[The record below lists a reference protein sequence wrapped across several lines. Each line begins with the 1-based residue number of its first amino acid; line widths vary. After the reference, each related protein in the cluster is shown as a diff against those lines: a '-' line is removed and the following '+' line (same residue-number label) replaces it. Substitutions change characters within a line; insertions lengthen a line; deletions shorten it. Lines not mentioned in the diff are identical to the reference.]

1 MAKVRNAFMTK
12 VAAVLLSLTML
23 MGMIPTSIIT
33 AFALSNT
40 NTYGTLSLLSSGGT
54 VTDANGEKAVAT
66 FDDVTLIWSPAEPS
80 IGRVNDG
87 WWLGVK
93 MTAPADMTKEA
104 DFTNVTYQ
112 RCTSAANN
120 TWTDGMSFWNAQDSK
135 KDAEDTERYLTMWGI
150 VNEGYLND
158 AIANNTT
165 VNFAWRFDWNA
176 DGEYEQTAELKV
188 KPQNIKLIKD
198 EVQVYPST
206 DGNGTVTT
214 YSEGLTVQ
222 GDANANYVKVTYTAD
237 TVLNWVEKNTEIGR
251 LDDGWWTGIKVTA
264 PSNLQ
269 NEDDFVDVT
278 YQNKTK
284 DGWSAAKD
292 FWTYKD
298 SANSAT
304 EHFIGLWGLMNVD
317 YLKNATKP
325 LNYSWR
331 FDWNKDGVYEQIVVI
346 EVEPS
351 HITLNDE
358 SGVQVYPELGNVSTI
373 TGGTVNGNKTGNV
386 VVDVANV
393 TLNWSPKDT
402 SIGRM
407 QDGWWT
413 GILITAPAGTVL
425 TESDDVIYQS
435 KVGDDDWSANKSFFK
450 NQDSAKDATSHY
462 MQLWAVLDRTKI
474 ANAIE
479 NGEKIT
485 AQWRFNWD
493 KKDANGYEQLVTISI
508 DPAAVTLNRVD
519 RTDFTFTETAND
531 VKVWVGDGNYEVEA
545 KSDLAPSTVAY
556 EIDDSSTANATVDSD
571 GKIEFT
577 STGKVTVNATIAQDD
592 VYNAKTISFTFEV
605 VKNQIQKLEFAT
617 KEPAAITYGD
627 NNNEYVNTA
636 NDPVAEGAISYSIV
650 NQEALEDG
658 DSSVEENPVAT
669 IDETTGKLT
678 IKRSGKVTVK
688 AIRAEDELYLQD
700 EETYTLTI
708 NKAEQTGFKF
718 TTDTTELTYSKTPY
732 DTIKVEGGQVDN
744 AKITYQIKN
753 SDVAEIV
760 ENNKIKTLQKGDFT
774 LEVTKAGNDC
784 YKSVTII
791 RAMKVSLAPQT
802 TFAFTYPTP
811 NNIKWNDAN
820 GNKFTNIAKDGEST
834 GTVTYKVT
842 QGVEYAKFNNAE
854 QPAEVT
860 FTQAGT
866 YTIEATKAADNKY
879 AEATISYTIIVEKA
893 DQTFTFTDGKE
904 VVKNYGILEYINA
917 PLSPDD
923 VTAADKKGHGDG
935 AYTYSIEENDI
946 GAQINQTTGKI
957 TFADS
962 EKKIGKVKVTV
973 TRAADERYN
982 SWSDSYTIEIKYPTN
997 PTTPYTIDK
1006 ELNSN
1011 GWYDGGIKIYAP
1023 DGYKISY
1030 DNELISTTDWDS
1042 YVPYYTEGTTCPVI
1056 YLKADNGDITDAIP
1070 VADYQMDKSAPV
1082 NLKIDYTTSFFDR
1095 IGEILFGINAETV
1108 NVILSAEDVVSGI
1121 DYVWYS
1127 LDNGATYPEN
1137 QKVELINGE
1146 YTFSIP
1152 AQFRNKIEFKAYDMA
1167 GHMTMLKDEA
1177 ELVVDAI
1184 SPKINVSYN
1193 YFESKHQEV
1202 NNIIYS
1208 NDKVELTF
1216 NLTVDNFDLSV
1227 KPIVKVNDV
1236 EKTMNW
1242 STSGTLTSDSFVLN
1256 DNGDYVVTFEF
1267 TDRLNRTTTY
1277 SKEIHIDKDA
1287 SDILDFT
1294 FDKGEVKGTNAEGR
1308 IFFDDEQTVTVVIKE
1323 HNFRAD
1329 DVEVIVTADQSSV
1342 DVNEYLN
1349 DFKKA
1354 SAWINTATDEW
1365 TAKIPFEE
1373 DANYTLK
1380 VKYTDLAL
1388 NVKTTDE
1395 IKFTVDTTDPAQPT
1409 IKLNK
1414 SLLDNILEA
1423 VTFGFF
1429 KAPVEVTITSSDLVA
1444 GVKEIKYSYTGTK
1457 GEYVTETVEVGE
1469 TKTAENGTIKFTI
1482 PVEKQFKG
1490 KITATAYD
1498 CSMNDSVEQSIIYDY
1513 DNRQIGGIVV
1523 DNTPPERTVLL
1534 STAHRVVD
1542 ADTLEDKEGYVYT
1555 SEDQNAILY
1564 YKDNATLTFMIDEA
1578 NFYKED
1584 VHIFVNGTET
1594 ALTEDWQ
1601 LDSNNQF
1608 VGKLTL
1614 TDEGDYVVEM
1624 TYEDKSENV
1633 MTPYKSEKI
1642 AIDKTAPTISVK
1654 YDPEDAFS
1662 HEKYFNT
1669 EREATI
1675 TIVEHN
1681 FNAID
1686 VAAKVTAEDF
1696 LNNEVAIED
1705 FKKYL
1710 ANDDSWTHTGDV
1722 HTATITFKE
1731 NANYTFKIDYEDMLG
1746 YQAETYVANDFVVD
1760 KIADADEHPE
1770 ISIAYGQNFV
1780 NKILST
1786 IFFYKA
1792 DTTVKITAKDITSAI
1807 DYFQISA
1814 IPDGS
1819 VNATNIEMPQN
1830 LEVYANGDVKSGTK
1844 GFIGTITSEKKDNE
1858 FSISFTVPAEFRGE
1872 FIATAY
1878 DMAHNDS
1885 DEYNDSN
1892 IVVVDRVTPKVNIS
1906 YAGDLKDK
1914 VDVDIDGQKPTR
1926 QTRNADAA
1934 TRYIY
1939 DSEIVATITVTEAN
1953 FYEDMVVSVTRDGVA
1968 AVDGTDYVISSWTPG
1983 TSADEYIKTV
1993 TFKKDGD
2000 YVITATYSDKSLN
2013 DMDFESDEYS
2023 EKKGTK
2029 TYVSNIHTIDTTA
2042 PEYSITYN
2050 NNNVIHNIDSRDYFD
2065 ANRTATIKVTDRDF
2079 RPNEVDFS
2087 VIAKDVTATKDIT
2100 EFTYSNLKSWD
2111 SWTQDGITWTA
2122 TVPFNVDANYTVKF
2136 DYEDIAEHKM
2146 VNAETKAVE
2155 TYSKMFTV
2163 DKEAPENLTITY
2175 LEPTF
2180 VERFIEAITFHFYD
2194 APVKV
2199 QISATDDIA
2208 GVWHFTYSYV
2218 NSDDAS
2224 VADAELIGEP
2234 IDNTNITYEGNKA
2247 TATFTIPKEAL
2258 TNNNQ
2263 FRGNVEFTA
2272 FDRSENKD
2280 DTKDETV
2287 VVVDDIA
2294 PQIDITYTANSQ
2306 DTSIHY
2312 TKGDSVNADDFKTAD
2327 QVYYNGNITAKITVD
2342 EANFFEGGKYTDE
2355 NGTSTET
2362 TVHEIGILLTKTDND
2377 GNVTKIEYLPANSAQ
2392 MFAKETSNKKTVEW
2406 VTDAANKDVHSFE
2419 IVYDENAD
2427 YELTVKY
2434 LDFSGNKSEIES
2446 DDQNAVVEIYNSKKV
2461 TIDKID
2467 PIIKV
2472 EYSNTDVKNTI
2483 DNRKYYDKNQTATIT
2498 VTEHNFRAD
2507 DIDVDVIAK
2516 NVLDEDISVA
2526 DFDKLMRT
2534 RTEWKHY
2541 DSKGNEVAK
2550 AVDGNVHVAKI
2561 NYTVDANYTFD
2572 IKYADLAMRSAKEY
2586 TNDEFTVDKTAPT
2599 NLKVD
2604 YSKPQLWKE
2613 ILEDIT
2619 FGFYNAQMT
2628 VTITAEDDIS
2638 GVYHFLYSYTN
2649 NKDVSG
2655 VNAELIDEKI
2665 LYKDIEF
2672 DGDKDKANGKVAKA
2686 TFTIPKLV
2694 LENDNQFNGTVKFT
2708 AYNRSEVNDSE
2719 DDKEKIVV
2727 VVDNIAPTA
2736 TITYNEPI
2744 QKVNNISYYAGNI
2757 DAKIVINEANFY
2769 SEDVDVLVTKDGKDY
2784 PVTVK
2789 WIDDSVDVHT
2799 GTFTLTE
2806 DGDYI
2811 VTVKY
2816 ADRSTNEMD
2825 TYTSNRLTLDTKAP
2839 TVSVSNIKNN
2849 SANKDEKYGFTI
2861 TANDINIDMNSIKP
2875 VLTAVVRNENGSYS
2889 TKTISLGDIK
2899 TVEAGKTYSFTVDNL
2914 EDDAVYTLVCT
2925 LKDMSGNEYSKIALS
2940 DGKEYDS
2947 VRFSINR
2954 DGSTFAV
2961 NETTDKLV
2969 NQYYVYSVNEDV
2981 VVEEINVDPI
2991 ENYTVK
2997 LNGEAL
3003 TEGKDY
3009 TTTITDKD
3017 GEWSK
3022 RTYVIKKSL
3031 FEKEGEYNIIV
3042 ESIDKAETTAYSDVK
3057 NLKVAFVVD
3066 QTAPVLTISGLEQG
3080 GRYQIDEQTVTVI
3093 PTDDGGKLNS
3103 FKAIL
3108 LDSDGNEIEVR
3119 FEMSGDEL
3127 IEYLEE
3133 NDGKITFTVPE
3144 GLENQVRIICND
3156 CAVNA
3161 DGKTNAYDQTFTKVT
3176 VSQSGWVIYYANKPL
3191 FYGSIAGVLL
3201 VAAAII
3207 FFIVYKKKKKN
3218 EEQK

>member
-12 VAAVLLSLTML
+12 VAAILLSLTML

-33 AFALSNT
+33 AFALSDT
-40 NTYGTLSLLSSGGT
+40 NKYGTLSILSSGGS
-54 VTDANGEKAVAT
+54 VSNENGENAVAT
-66 FDDVTLIWSPAEPS
+66 FSDVTLNWHEADAS
-80 IGRVNDG
+80 IGRVSDG
-87 WWLGVK
+87 WWVGVK
-93 MTAPADMTKEA
+93 MTAPSDMTKES
-104 DFTNVTYQ
+104 DFTDVNYQ
-112 RCTSAANN
+112 RCTSLKDN
-120 TWTDGMSFWNAQDSK
+120 TWTDPMSFWNAQDSNK
-135 KDAEDTERYLTMWGI
+135 NVEDTERYLTMWGI
-150 VNEGYLND
+150 VNEQYLND

-165 VNFAWRFDWNA
+165 INFAWRFDWNA
-176 DGEYEQTAELKV
+176 DGNYEQTASLKV
-188 KPQNIKLIKD
+188 KPEDIVLMKD
-198 EVQVYPST
+198 SQQVYPST
-206 DGNGTVTT
+206 AGNGTVTT
-214 YSEGLTVQ
+214 YSEGLSVQ
-222 GDANANYVKVTYTAD
+222 GIANANYVKVTYTAD
-237 TVLNWVEKNTEIGR
+237 TILNWVEKDTSIGR
-251 LDDGWWTGIKVTA
+251 MQDGWWAGVKVTA

-269 NEDDFVDVT
+269 SETDFAGVT
-278 YQNKTK
+278 YQNMTS
-284 DGWSAAKD
+284 DGWSAAKN

-298 SANSAT
+298 SADFAT
-304 EHFIGLWGLMNVD
+304 EHFIGLWGLLNVD

-325 LNYSWR
+325 LKYSWC

-346 EVEPS
+346 EIEPS
-351 HITLNDE
+351 RVTLKNE
-358 SGVQVYPELGNVSTI
+358 SGIQVYPELGDVTTI
-373 TGGTVNGNKTGNV
+373 TGGTVNGTKTGDV
-386 VVDVANV
+386 IVDASNV
-393 TLNWSPKDT
+393 TLNWSAKDE
-402 SIGRM
+402 SVGRYT
-407 QDGWWT
+407 DGWWA
-413 GILITAPAGTVL
+413 GILITAPEGIAL
-425 TESDDVIYQS
+425 TETNDVKYQS
-435 KVGDDDWSANKSFFK
+435 KVGSDNWSVDKSFFK
-450 NQDSAKDATSHY
+450 NQDSAKDAATHY
-462 MQLWAVLDRTKI
+462 MQLWNVLDRQKI
-474 ANAIE
+474 SAN
-479 NGEKIT
+479 EKVT
-485 AQWRFNWD
+485 AQWRFDWD
-493 KKDANGYEQLVTISI
+493 KDGEYEQLVTFNVDS
-508 DPAAVTLNRVD
+508 ATATLNRID
-519 RTDFTFTETAND
+519 RTDFTFTETADD
-531 VKVWVGDGNYEVEA
+531 VKVWIGDGKYDVEA
-545 KSDLAPSTVAY
+545 KSILAPGNVTY
-556 EIDDSSTANATVDSD
+556 EIDDSSTANATVDSN
-571 GKIEFT
+571 GKVEFT
-577 STGKVTVNATIAQDD
+577 STGKITVNATIAQDD
-592 VYNAKTISFTFEV
+592 VYNSKTISFTFEV

-650 NQEALEDG
+650 DQEALEDG
-658 DSSVEENPVAT
+658 DSSVKENPVAT

-688 AIRAEDELYLQD
+688 AIRAEDDLYLQD
-700 EETYTLTI
+700 EETYTITI
-708 NKAEQTGFKF
+708 NKAEQTGFGF
-718 TTDTTELTYSKTPY
+718 TTDTTELTYSVTPY
-732 DTIKVEGGQVDN
+732 DTIKVEGGEVNN
-744 AKITYQIKN
+744 AKITYEIKN

-760 ENNKIKTLQKGDFT
+760 EDNKIKTLQKGDFT

-784 YKSVTII
+784 YKAVTIT
-791 RAMKVSLAPQT
+791 RDMKVSLAPQT

-834 GTVTYKVT
+834 GAVTYKVT
-842 QGVEYAKFNNAE
+842 QGVENTKFDNAE

-893 DQTFTFTDGKE
+893 NQTFTFTDGKE
-904 VVKNYGILEYINA
+904 VVKNYGILEYTNV

-923 VTAADKKGHGDG
+923 ATAADKKGHGEG
-935 AYTYSIEENDI
+935 AYSYSIEENEI
-946 GAQINQTTGKI
+946 GAEINETTGEI
-957 TFADS
+957 EFTDS
-962 EKKIGKVKVTV
+962 NKKVGKVKVTV

-1011 GWYDGGIKIYAP
+1011 GWYNGDIKIYAP

-1030 DNELISTTDWDS
+1030 DNELISTTDWDT
-1042 YVPYYTEGTTCPVI
+1042 YVLHSTEGTTCPVI
-1056 YLKADNGDITDAIP
+1056 YLKAANGDITDAIT
-1070 VADYQMDKSAPV
+1070 VKDYKMDKSAPV

-1108 NVILSAEDVVSGI
+1108 NVTLSAEDDVSGI

-1127 LDNGATYPEN
+1127 LDNGVTYPED
-1137 QKVELINGE
+1137 QKVELVNGE
-1146 YTFSIP
+1146 YTFSVP

-1167 GHMTMLKDEA
+1167 ANMTNLTDEA
-1177 ELVVDAI
+1177 VLVVDAI
-1184 SPKINVSYN
+1184 SPQIDVSYN
-1193 YFESKHQEV
+1193 YFDSRHQEV
-1202 NNIIYS
+1202 DNIIYS

-1216 NLTVDNFDLSV
+1216 DLTVDNFDLSV
-1227 KPIVKVNDV
+1227 EPVVTVNEV

-1242 STSGTLTSDSFVLN
+1242 TTTGTLTSDSFELTE
-1256 DNGDYVVTFEF
+1256 NGDYVVTFDF

-1277 SKEIHIDKDA
+1277 SKEIRIDKDA
-1287 SDILDFT
+1287 SDISDFA
-1294 FDKGEVKGTNAEGR
+1294 FDKGEEKGTNAEGR
-1308 IFFDDEQTVTVVIKE
+1308 IFFDDEQTVTIVIKE
-1323 HNFRAD
+1323 HNFRAE
-1329 DVEVIVTADQSSV
+1329 DVEVIVTADQDTV
-1342 DVNEYLN
+1342 DEESYLTE
-1349 DFKKA
+1349 FKKI
-1354 SAWINTATDEW
+1354 SAWTSTATDEW

-1380 VKYTDLAL
+1380 VEYTDLAL
-1388 NVKTTDE
+1388 NVKTTGE

-1409 IKLNK
+1409 IKLDK
-1414 SLLDNILEA
+1414 KLLDHVLET

-1429 KAPVEVTITSSDLVA
+1429 KAPVEVTISSTDLVA
-1444 GVKEIKYSYTGTK
+1444 GVKEIKYAYTGTK

-1469 TKTAENGTIKFTI
+1469 TKTTEDGSIKFTI

-1498 CSMNDSVEQSIIYDY
+1498 WSMNDSVEQSIIYDY

-1534 STAHRVVD
+1534 STTHRVVD

-1555 SEDQNAILY
+1555 SENQNAILY
-1564 YKDNATLTFMIDEA
+1564 YKDSATLTFMIDES

-1584 VHIFVNGTET
+1584 VHIFVNGIET

-1601 LDSNNQF
+1601 KDSNNQF

-1654 YDPEDAFS
+1654 YDPEDAFT

-1686 VAAKVTAEDF
+1686 VAAEVTANDF
-1696 LNNEVAIED
+1696 LNNKVAIED

-1710 ANDDSWTHTGDV
+1710 ADDTNWNHSGDT
-1722 HTATITFKE
+1722 HTATITFEE

-1746 YQAETYVANDFVVD
+1746 YKADTYIANDFVVD
-1760 KIADADEHPE
+1760 KVADKDEHPE
-1770 ISIAYGQNFV
+1770 ISITYGQNFV

-1786 IFFYKA
+1786 IFFYHA
-1792 DTTVKITAKDITSAI
+1792 DTTVTISAKDITSAI
-1807 DYFQISA
+1807 DYFKIKVV
-1814 IPDGS
+1814 PDGS
-1819 VNATNIEMPQN
+1819 VNATKIDLPQD
-1830 LEVYANGDVKSGTK
+1830 LEIYANGEVKSGSK
-1844 GFIGTITSEKKDNE
+1844 GFIGTITTNKNDNE
-1858 FSISFTVPAEFRGE
+1858 YSISFTVPAEFRGE

-1914 VDVDIDGQKPTR
+1914 VDVDIDGQKPAR
-1926 QTRNADAA
+1926 QTRNADAS
-1934 TRYIY
+1934 TRYVY
-1939 DSEIVATITVTEAN
+1939 DSEIVATITAKEAN
-1953 FYEDMVVSVTRDGVA
+1953 FYEDMTISVTKDGKA
-1968 AVDGTDYVISSWTPG
+1968 ATEGTDYVISSWTPG
-1983 TSADEYIKTV
+1983 TEADEYIKTV
-1993 TFKKDGD
+1993 TLKTDGD
-2000 YVITATYSDKSLN
+2000 YVITAVYSDKSLN

-2023 EKKGTK
+2023 NKTGSK

-2042 PEYSITYN
+2042 PEYSITYDN
-2050 NNNVIHNIDSRDYFD
+2050 NTVIHNIQNRDYFD
-2065 ANRTATIKVTDRDF
+2065 ANRTATIKVTDRNF

-2122 TVPFNVDANYTVKF
+2122 IVPFNVDANYTVKF

-2208 GVWHFTYSYV
+2208 GVWHFLYSYV

-2224 VADAELIGEP
+2224 VVDAELISEP

-2247 TATFTIPKEAL
+2247 IATFTIPKEEL
-2258 TNNNQ
+2258 KDNNQ

-2272 FDRSENKD
+2272 FDRSENKN

-2287 VVVDDIA
+2287 VVVDNIA

-2327 QVYYNGNITAKITVD
+2327 QVYYNGDITAKITVD
-2342 EANFFEGGKYTDE
+2342 EANFFEGDKYTDE
-2355 NGTSTET
+2355 NGTATGT

-2377 GNVTKIEYLPANSAQ
+2377 GNVTKTEYLPANSAQ
-2392 MFAKETSNKKTVEW
+2392 MFGKETSNKKTIEW
-2406 VTDAANKDVHSFE
+2406 VTDAENEDIHSFE

-2434 LDFSGNKSEIES
+2434 LDFSGNKSDIES

-2507 DIDVDVIAK
+2507 DINVEVIAK
-2516 NVLDEDISVA
+2516 NVLVEDISVA
-2526 DFDKLMRT
+2526 DFYKLMRT

-2572 IKYADLAMRSAKEY
+2572 IKYADLAMRSAKDY

-2599 NLKVD
+2599 NLKVE

-2655 VNAELIDEKI
+2655 INAELIDEKI

-2744 QKVNNISYYAGNI
+2744 QNANNISYYAGNI

-2769 SEDVDVLVTKDGKDY
+2769 SEDVDVLVTKDGKDF

-2789 WIDDSVDVHT
+2789 WVDDNVDVHT

-2816 ADRSTNEMD
+2816 SDRSTNEMD

-2875 VLTAVVRNENGSYS
+2875 VLTAVVRNENGTYS

-2899 TVEAGKTYSFTVDNL
+2899 TVEAGKTYSFTVENL
-2914 EDDAVYTLVCT
+2914 EEDAVYTLVCT

-2961 NETTDKLV
+2961 NEATDKLV

-2981 VVEEINVDPI
+2981 VIEEINVDPI

-3127 IEYLEE
+3127 IKYLEE

-3201 VAAAII
+3201 LVGGII
-3207 FFIVYKKKKKN
+3207 FLIVYKKRKKN
-3218 EEQK
+3218 EQK